1 MSLAFLAAGL
11 VDIGIV
17 GMVELAPRPLGAT
30 PSSAIE
36 GALAPVL
43 HLVASNVR
51 ITTVLE
57 ASEVM
62 KSAFRAE
69 PVTLEDMQGH
79 GTYCL
84 LLVQASSV
92 KAGSGPVPVTKI
104 AIPVVL

>member
-43 HLVASNVR
+43 GLVASNVR
-51 ITTVLE
+51 VVTMLE
-57 ASEVM
+57 SSEVM
-62 KSAFRAE
+62 KLALGAE
-69 PVTLEDMQGH
+69 PVTLEDM
-79 GTYCL
+79 
-84 LLVQASSV
+84 
-92 KAGSGPVPVTKI
+92 
-104 AIPVVL
+104 